1 MVSETGLGVDGIVR
15 CGWSTKDPL
24 YVRYHDTEWGVPV
37 HNDRT
42 MFEFLLLEGAQ
53 AGLSWFTV
61 LRKRENYRK
70 VFDGFDPRKVASYDE
85 KKVEEVLNNDGIIR
99 NRKKIESAVR
109 NARAF
114 LKIQEEFGSFDSY
127 IWGFVGGK
135 SIRNRWTDI
144 RQIPAKSKESN
155 EMSHDLIKRGFTFVG
170 STICY
175 DHMQATGMV
184 NDHLTTCFRYG
195 QV

>member
-1 MVSETGLGVDGIVR
+1 MPETGLGVDGIVR

-24 YVRYHDTEWGVPV
+24 YVRYHDTEWGVPI

-53 AGLSWFTV
+53 AGLDWFTV

-114 LKIQEEFGSFDSY
+114 LKIQY
-127 IWGFVGGK
+127 CL
-135 SIRNRWTDI
+135 
-144 RQIPAKSKESN
+144 P
-155 EMSHDLIKRGFTFVG
+155 
-170 STICY
+170 
-175 DHMQATGMV
+175 
-184 NDHLTTCFRYG
+184 
-195 QV
+195 